1 MEDTPE
7 AIRKKVKTY
16 LTVGAVLFA
25 GTVLTVLVVWLPE
38 LKLSLMAAG
47 KSTWWLPDLDRGRHG
62 FDGVDALIG
71 LAIATTK
78 ATIVALIFM
87 HLNHE
92 KKSVYWIFGGSFVF
106 VAALYLLTAWA
117 KSDPIHDPYFYGAS
131 KVEATKPA
139 H

>member
-16 LTVGAVLFA
+16 LLVGAVLFA
-25 GTVLTVLVVWLPE
+25 GTVLTVLVA
-38 LKLSLMAAG
+38 SLE
-47 KSTWWLPDLDRGRHG
+47 SLDFGRHG
-62 FDGVDALIG
+62 FDSMDALIG
-71 LAIATTK
+71 LGIALTK
-78 ATIVALIFM
+78 ATLVALIFM

-92 KKSVYWIFGGSFVF
+92 KKSVYWIFCGSFFF

-117 KSDPIHDPYFYGAS
+117 KSDPIHDPYFYGAP
-131 KVEATKPA
+131 KVQATKSA